1 MFERMNGGS
10 PKHGKM
16 TLQSLAEELGVS
28 KTTVS
33 NAYNR
38 PDQISPELR
47 AKVLAKAHELGY
59 SGPHPAA
66 RMLRK
71 GKTDTIGILMPEAL
85 TFQFVDPAS
94 TKLLEGVAAAVG
106 PEGMS
111 MLLVPGIGMRDLP
124 VALVQDAAVDGFILY
139 SLPEGE
145 ALTAAALAR
154 NLPTVFVEVMAP
166 ADAYSVEIEDETGAA
181 LAANHLAELGHKSI
195 AIMCFRVAPDNYVGP
210 ADLER
215 QSQVRYPVTRR
226 RFAGYRKG
234 LEAHGIEWPEVAV
247 WETVDPGGDVTIEIG
262 HRTGRMI
269 LETRPRPTAVLAMSD
284 LLAFGLMKAARDMN
298 IAVPEDLSIVGYDDV
313 EMAGVEGLT
322 TVRQPLYEKGLWA
335 GRMLLDLIAGNEP
348 EPRRRVL
355 PTNLVVRTTTST
367 P

>member
-1 MFERMNGGS
+1 MNAGFAR
-10 PKHGKM
+10 HGKM

-38 PDQISPELR
+38 PDQISPETR
-47 AKVLAKAHELGY
+47 AKVLAKAHALGY

-124 VALVQDAAVDGFILY
+124 VELVRDAAVDGFILY

-154 NLPTVFVEVMAP
+154 NLPSVFVEVIAP
-166 ADAYSVEIEDETGAA
+166 EDAYSVEIEDETGAA
-181 LAANHLAELGHKSI
+181 LAASHLAELGHRSI
-195 AIMCFRVAPDNYVGP
+195 AIMCFRIAPDNYVGP
-210 ADLER
+210 ADLAR
-215 QSQVRYPVTRR
+215 QGLVRYPVTRR
-226 RFAGYRKG
+226 RFTGYRKG
-234 LEAHGIEWPEVAV
+234 LEAHGVEWPAV
-247 WETVDPGGDVTIEIG
+247 WETVDPGGHSSVQLG
-262 HRTGRMI
+262 YQTGRMI
-269 LETRPRPTAVLAMSD
+269 LETRPRPTAVLVMSD
-284 LLAFGLMKAARDMN
+284 LLAIGLLKAARDLN
-298 IAVPEDLSIVGYDDV
+298 IAVPEELSIVGYDDV
-313 EMAGVEGLT
+313 EMAGLEGLT

-335 GRMLLDLIAGNEP
+335 GRTLLDLIEGIEP
-348 EPRRRVL
+348 EHRRRIL
-355 PTNLVVRTTTST
+355 PTNLVVRSTTTSA

>member
-1 MFERMNGGS
+1 MNGGS
-10 PKHGKM
+10 SKRKM

-66 RMLRK
+66 RMLRR
-71 GKTDTIGILMPEAL
+71 GRTDTLGILMPEAL

-111 MLLVPGIGMRDLP
+111 LLLVPGIGTRDLP
-124 VALVQDAAVDGFILY
+124 VALVRDAAVDGFILY

-166 ADAYSVEIEDETGAA
+166 ADAYSVEIEDERGAA
-181 LAANHLAELGHKSI
+181 TAASHLAELGHGSI
-195 AIMCFRVAPDNYVGP
+195 AIMSFRIAPDNYVGP
-210 ADLER
+210 ADVQR
-215 QSQVRYPVTRR
+215 QSLVRYPVTRR
-226 RFAGYRKG
+226 RFDGYRRG
-234 LEAHGIEWPEVAV
+234 LEAHGFEWSEVAV
-247 WETVDPGGDVTIEIG
+247 WETIDPGGDSSVEAG
-262 HRTGRMI
+262 YRTGRMI
-269 LETRPRPTAVLAMSD
+269 LETQPRPSAVLVMSD
-284 LLAFGLMKAARDMN
+284 LLAIGLLKAARDLH
-298 IAVPEDLSIVGYDDV
+298 IAVPEELSIVGYDDV

-335 GRMLLDLIAGNEP
+335 GRMLLDLIAGKEP
-348 EPRRRVL
+348 EPRRRIL
-355 PTNLVVRTTTST
+355 PTNLVVRTTTSA

>member
-1 MFERMNGGS
+1 MNGGS
-10 PKHGKM
+10 SKDSKM
-16 TLQSLAEELGVS
+16 TLQSIAEELGVS

-47 AKVLAKAHELGY
+47 ARVLAKAHELGY

-111 MLLVPGIGMRDLP
+111 MLLVPGIGLRDLP
-124 VALVQDAAVDGFILY
+124 VELVRDAAVDGFILY

-154 NLPTVFVEVMAP
+154 NLPSVFVEVITP
-166 ADAYSVEIEDETGAA
+166 EDAYTVEIEDETGAA
-181 LAANHLAELGHKSI
+181 LAASHLAELGHRSI
-195 AIMCFRVAPDNYVGP
+195 AIMCFRIAPDNYVGP
-210 ADLER
+210 ADLAR
-215 QSQVRYPVTRR
+215 QSLVRYPVTRR
-226 RFAGYRKG
+226 RFAGYQQG
-234 LEAHGIEWPEVAV
+234 LEAHGIEWPDVAV
-247 WETVDPGGDVTIEIG
+247 WETVDPGGHSSVQLG
-262 HRTGRMI
+262 YQTGRMI
-269 LETRPRPTAVLAMSD
+269 LETRPRPTAVLVMSD
-284 LLAFGLMKAARDMN
+284 LLAIGLLKAARDLN
-298 IAVPEDLSIVGYDDV
+298 IVVPEELSIVGYDDV
-313 EMAGVEGLT
+313 EMAAVEGLT

-335 GRMLLDLIAGNEP
+335 GRMLLDLIGGREP
-348 EPRRRVL
+348 EHRRRTL
-355 PTNLVVRTTTST
+355 PTNLVVRSTTTSA

>member
-1 MFERMNGGS
+1 MTGGS
-10 PKHGKM
+10 SKHGKM

-47 AKVLAKAHELGY
+47 ARVLAKAFELGY
-59 SGPHPAA
+59 PGPHPAA

-71 GKTDTIGILMPEAL
+71 GKTDTLGILMPEAL

-111 MLLVPGIGMRDLP
+111 LLLVPGIGMRHLP
-124 VALVQDAAVDGFILY
+124 VELVRDAAVDGFILY
-139 SLPEGE
+139 ALPEGE

-154 NLPTVFVEVMAP
+154 HLPTVFVEVMAP
-166 ADAYSVEIEDETGAA
+166 EDAYSVEIEDETGAA
-181 LAANHLAELGHKSI
+181 LAASHLAELGHRSI
-195 AIMCFRVAPDNYVGP
+195 AIMCFRIAPDNYVGP
-210 ADLER
+210 VDQQR
-215 QSQVRYPVTRR
+215 QALVRYPVTRR
-226 RFAGYRKG
+226 RFTGYRKG
-234 LEAHGIEWPEVAV
+234 LEAHGIDWSDVPV
-247 WETVDPGGDVTIEIG
+247 WETVDPGGNSSVEMG
-262 HRTGRMI
+262 YRTGRMV
-269 LETRPRPTAVLAMSD
+269 LETQPRPSAVLVMSD
-284 LLAFGLMKAARDMN
+284 LLAIGLMKAARDMN
-298 IAVPEDLSIVGYDDV
+298 IAVPDELSIVGYDDV

-335 GRMLLDLIAGNEP
+335 GRMLLDLIGGKEP
-348 EPRRRVL
+348 EPRRRIL
-355 PTNLVVRTTTST
+355 PTNLVVRSTTTST